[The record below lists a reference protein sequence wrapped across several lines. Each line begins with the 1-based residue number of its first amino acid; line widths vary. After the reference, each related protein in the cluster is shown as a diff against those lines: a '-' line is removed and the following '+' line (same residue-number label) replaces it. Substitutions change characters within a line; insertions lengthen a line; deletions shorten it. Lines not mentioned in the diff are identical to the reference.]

1 MLFTQGL
8 ALTGA
13 VDIRN
18 KRSRTAVE
26 LIHQLVP
33 VRFQL
38 LAVASQ
44 AELQLITTSIKLPNL
59 NSSQLVS
66 THLNSH
72 TARPI

>member
-8 ALTGA
+8 TLTGA

-33 VRFQL
+33 IRFQL

-44 AELQLITTSIKLPNL
+44 AALQLITTSIKLPNL

-72 TARPI
+72 TARPM